1 MAGQHTSG
9 ARVESSSVDE
19 GSLVG
24 HGMHSAVASGFSAGT
39 ARRRKQRATRP
50 VATRQTVRLLT
61 LRGLE
66 PAEAANLTAY
76 LCGIPV
82 ADRHWALREIN
93 QLLFLRELNRSG
105 RFGALDGIRGGSAS
119 PA

>member
-1 MAGQHTSG
+1 MAGRHTSG
-9 ARVESSSVDE
+9 ARVDSSSADE
-19 GSLVG
+19 ASSVA
-24 HGMHSAVASGFSAGT
+24 HGMSSAVASGFSAGI
-39 ARRRKQRATRP
+39 APRRR
-50 VATRQTVRLLT
+50 RQTQALEMRRTVRLLT

-82 ADRHWALREIN
+82 VDRHWALREIN

-105 RFGALDGIRGGSAS
+105 RFGALDGDRGASIASA
-119 PA
+119 

>member
-1 MAGQHTSG
+1 MAGRRSSG

-19 GSLVG
+19 ASLAA
-24 HGMHSAVASGFSAGT
+24 HGMRSAVESGFSAGT
-39 ARRRKQRATRP
+39 ARRRRQRSTRP
-50 VATRQTVRLLT
+50 VETRRTVRLLT

-105 RFGALDGIRGGSAS
+105 RFGALDGNCV
-119 PA
+119 